1 MSLFMKALC
10 QSQESTKKKN
20 LSLND
25 TRGSISTETKT
36 QLTRTIFNP
45 VEFFTANV
53 VIGKQMKPQGE
64 LKTTLFVIGNRNL

>member
-10 QSQESTKKKN
+10 QSQESTKKKEP
-20 LSLND
+20 LSKRY
-25 TRGSISTETKT
+25 TREYFYGNENMTC
-36 QLTRTIFNP
+36 TIFNP

-64 LKTTLFVIGNRNL
+64 LKTTLFVIGNRNQ